1 MATQV
6 LKIPGRTTAFV
17 MDGFDLS
24 NNYNEYKFKRDAN
37 LIDATGFGQR
47 FSYGLAG
54 VQKCTLEMKGFYTPG
69 LGNID
74 FLSHQR
80 FGQDSDVLVGLAPY
94 GYTVLNPAVIMP
106 TVITKYDMDA
116 KNKDAVMLDME
127 FAARGAVDDGFIL
140 SDPRT
145 LITATGASSVLDY
158 TATTGATTAAGCSA
172 QLHVLSVSGTTPS
185 ITGKIQHSAT
195 VGGTYADLITFNA
208 QTAVGSQR
216 QVIDAGTTIQPCIK
230 FSYTVSGTTPILG
243 VFVAFARGVAYT

>member
-24 NNYNEYKFKRDAN
+24 NNYNEYKFKRDAA

-54 VQKCTLEMKGFYTPG
+54 IQKCTLDMKGFYTPG

-80 FGQDSDVLVGLAPY
+80 FGQDTDVLLGLAPY

-116 KNKDAVMLDME
+116 KNKDAVLLDME

-145 LITATGASSVLDY
+145 LITVTGASSVLDY
-158 TATTGATTAAGCSA
+158 TATTGATTAGCSA
-172 QLHVLSVSGTTPS
+172 QVHVLSVAGTTPS
-185 ITGKIQHSAT
+185 ITAKIQHSAT
-195 VGGTYADLITFNA
+195 VGGTYTDLITFGA
-208 QTAVGSQR
+208 QTAVGALRST
-216 QVIDAGTTIQPCIK
+216 IDAGTTVQPCIK
-230 FSYTVSGTTPILG
+230 ASWTVSGTLPVLG
-243 VFVAFARGVAYT
+243 VFIAFSRGVAYI